1 MDEIKLL
8 KLETMIEDIDRKF
21 HSDRE
26 SNGMNVA
33 LALIFDYDRCNEYAK
48 KIFENTNLEI
58 TTNISKAEA
67 EKRGYKFISFFAGWL
82 RWNEQYN
89 EIKLF
94 NDIKTKIEAAKSFI
108 KWCVTEEQMI
118 YLYKDKNKE
127 ESYRFIF
134 WSLFI
139 LTVDKTNAEE
149 YLSTICDFAKMLKI
163 TDEDFKSI
171 IDLIKCIYNREGNLY
186 DNSVSDDFRDSFY
199 NLFDGRSGEFK
210 L

>member
-8 KLETMIEDIDRKF
+8 KFETMIEDIDRKL
-21 HSDRE
+21 HPDRK

-33 LALIFDYDRCNEYAK
+33 LALIFDYERCNEYAK
-48 KIFENTNLEI
+48 KIFENTNLEFI
-58 TTNISKAEA
+58 TYTSKKEIQNI
-67 EKRGYKFISFFAGWL
+67 EKVLLYFYDRGK
-82 RWNEQYN
+82 WNDQYSD
-89 EIKLF
+89 IKLF
-94 NDIKTKIEAAKSFI
+94 NNIKTRLEAAKSFI
-108 KWCVTEEQMI
+108 KYRTIE
-118 YLYKDKNKE
+118 DAANKYCDGDNLK

-186 DNSVSDDFRDSFY
+186 DNSVSDDFYASFH
-199 NLFDGRSGEFK
+199 NLFDISSGEYK

>member
-8 KLETMIEDIDRKF
+8 KFETMIEDIDRKF
-21 HSDRE
+21 HPDRE

-58 TTNISKAEA
+58 ITKDTTTKKLCAH
-67 EKRGYKFISFFAGWL
+67 WL
-82 RWNEQYN
+82 RWDEQYN

-94 NDIKTKIEAAKSFI
+94 NDIKTKIEAVKSFI
-108 KWCVTEEQMI
+108 KWCASEETIVIMGNSI
-118 YLYKDKNKE
+118 NLK

-139 LTVDKTNAEE
+139 LTVDKYNAEE

-163 TDEDFKSI
+163 TNEDFKSI
-171 IDLIKCIYNREGNLY
+171 IDLIKCIYNRKGKLY
-186 DNSVSDDFRDSFY
+186 EISRSSNFLDTFCG
-199 NLFDGRSGEFK
+199 LFDIYSDEYK

>member
-8 KLETMIEDIDRKF
+8 KFETMIEDIDRKF
-21 HSDRE
+21 HPDRE

-33 LALIFDYDRCNEYAK
+33 LALIFDYDNCNEYAK

-58 TTNISKAEA
+58 ITYTSEKKIQNI
-67 EKRGYKFISFFAGWL
+67 EKFYILFYDRGK
-82 RWNEQYN
+82 WNDQYSDIN
-89 EIKLF
+89 LF
-94 NDIKTKIEAAKSFI
+94 NNIKTRLEAAKSFI
-108 KWCVTEEQMI
+108 KYRTIEDAA
-118 YLYKDKNKE
+118 DKYSVGDNLK

-149 YLSTICDFAKMLKI
+149 YLSTICDFAKMFKI
-163 TDEDFKSI
+163 TNEEFKSI
-171 IDLIKCIYNREGNLY
+171 IDLIKCIYNRKGNLWHI
-186 DNSVSDDFRDSFY
+186 SKSDDFRCSFG
-199 NLFDGRSGEFK
+199 NLFDISSGEYK

>member
-8 KLETMIEDIDRKF
+8 KFETMIEDIDRKF
-21 HSDRE
+21 HPDRE

-58 TTNISKAEA
+58 ITYTSEKKIQNI
-67 EKRGYKFISFFAGWL
+67 EKVLLYFYDQGK
-82 RWNEQYN
+82 WNAQYSD
-89 EIKLF
+89 IKLF
-94 NDIKTKIEAAKSFI
+94 NNIKTRLEAAKSFI
-108 KWCVTEEQMI
+108 KYRTIEDAAHKVI
-118 YLYKDKNKE
+118 DGNNLK

-139 LTVDKTNAEE
+139 LTVDKYNAEE
-149 YLSTICDFAKMLKI
+149 YLSTICDFAKMFKI
-163 TDEDFKSI
+163 TNEEFKSI
-171 IDLIKCIYNREGNLY
+171 IDLIKCIYNRKGNLWHI
-186 DNSVSDDFRDSFY
+186 SKSDDFRCSFG
-199 NLFDGRSGEFK
+199 NLFDYRSGKFK

>member
-8 KLETMIEDIDRKF
+8 KFETMIEDIDRKF
-21 HSDRE
+21 HPDRE

-58 TTNISKAEA
+58 FTNNLKNDGGFRINSAHLK
-67 EKRGYKFISFFAGWL
+67 WV
-82 RWNEQYN
+82 EQYN

-108 KWCVTEEQMI
+108 KCC
-118 YLYKDKNKE
+118 NKE
-127 ESYRFIF
+127 QKCFLYTYNNTKESYRFIF

-139 LTVDKTNAEE
+139 LTVDKYNAEE

-163 TDEDFKSI
+163 TNEEFKSI
-171 IDLIKCIYNREGNLY
+171 IDLIKCIYNRKGNLW
-186 DNSVSDDFRDSFY
+186 DISKSDDFRCSFAD
-199 NLFDGRSGEFK
+199 LFADFLAENSGEYK

>member
-8 KLETMIEDIDRKF
+8 KFETMIEDIDRKF
-21 HSDRE
+21 HHGRE

-48 KIFENTNLEI
+48 KIFENSNLEI
-58 TTNISKAEA
+58 TTNISKP
-67 EKRGYKFISFFAGWL
+67 KKQGVFGAGFV
-82 RWNEQYN
+82 RWDEQYN

-118 YLYKDKNKE
+118 YLYKDNNKE

-163 TDEDFKSI
+163 TNEEFKSI
-171 IDLIKCIYNREGNLY
+171 IDLIKCIYNRKGKLW
-186 DNSVSDDFRDSFY
+186 DISKSDYFRCSFGA
-199 NLFDGRSGEFK
+199 LFDGFSEEYK

>member
-1 MDEIKLL
+1 
-8 KLETMIEDIDRKF
+8 MIEDIDRKF
-21 HSDRE
+21 HSDRK

-33 LALIFDYDRCNEYAK
+33 LALIFDYERCNEYAK

-58 TTNISKAEA
+58 TTNIAKAEA
-67 EKRGYKFISFFAGWL
+67 EKRGYIFSSLFPGWL

-139 LTVDKTNAEE
+139 LTVDKYNAEE
-149 YLSTICDFAKMLKI
+149 YLSMICDFAKMLKI
-163 TDEDFKSI
+163 TNEDFKSI
-171 IDLIKCIYNREGNLY
+171 IDLIKCIYNREGKLY
-186 DNSVSDDFRDSFY
+186 EISRSNNFLATFCG
-199 NLFDGRSGEFK
+199 LFDSYSDEYK